1 MPNENPSPQSFFAE
15 FATVLHAL
23 SLYGAAGIAVFGWAM
38 AALVGE
44 SAAHW
49 LPLWFC
55 AALVIYNADRIR
67 RDPSDALN
75 VPARAAASARLRTAG
90 SVTLAVAALVLVALP
105 AWRRDWL
112 TLALVLGGSVVCLGY
127 SIPVLGVRW
136 KDVPLVKTLF
146 APTIVTAAIFG
157 LIFRAEISTV
167 PGVAMLPQGSDL
179 FRLLYRL
186 TFLVPW
192 AWCYLL
198 FNMVLCDLRDLAG
211 DRQCGVRSIPVV
223 WGEKGARGLLWALAV
238 SGQVLLAVILAH
250 DDSAAVVLTFLSV
263 LTGAYQA
270 WLLHAT
276 RRPRSESFYE
286 WAVEGMLYVP
296 VAAFGLAMLLYLVVR
311 DDV

>member
-1 MPNENPSPQSFFAE
+1 MPNENPPPQSFFAE
-15 FATVLHAL
+15 FATVIHAL
-23 SLYGAAGIAVFGWAM
+23 SLYGAAGIAAFGWAM
-38 AALVGE
+38 AWLMGVDAGR
-44 SAAHW
+44 W

-67 RDPSDALN
+67 RDPADVLN
-75 VPARAAASARLRTAG
+75 VPARAAASARLRTVG
-90 SVTLAVAALVLVALP
+90 GVTLGLAALVLVGLP

-157 LIFRAEISTV
+157 LIFRGEISIV
-167 PGVAMLPQGSDL
+167 PGVATLPQGGDL
-179 FRLLYRL
+179 FRLLHRL

-211 DRQCGVRSIPVV
+211 DRQCGIRSIPVV
-223 WGEKGARGLLWALAV
+223 WGERGARGLLWALAV
-238 SGQVLLAVILAH
+238 MGQAMLVVLLAG
-250 DDSAAVVLTFLSV
+250 DDPAAVVLTFVSLI
-263 LTGAYQA
+263 TGCYQA

-276 RRPRSESFYE
+276 RRPRSERFYE
-286 WAVEGMLYVP
+286 WAVEGMLFLPMV
-296 VAAFGLAMLLYLVVR
+296 AFGLATLFYRFVHDSV
-311 DDV
+311 